1 MPTND
6 KVQLIIVRGIIASQ
20 DKAMQDE
27 IAMVAAELRA
37 VISKYSDAGCLA
49 LALLGAEIAAEEL
62 P

>member
-1 MPTND
+1 MSTND
-6 KVQLIIVRGIIASQ
+6 KVQLIVVRGVIASQ

-27 IAMVAAELRA
+27 IAMIAAELRA
-37 VISKYSDAGCLA
+37 VISKYGDAGYLA